1 MKKMD
6 EIDQFPEPLQYDIR
20 KALVHKEPNVN
31 EALEMYI
38 CASRRLAQSEENLKD
53 YLVSIGVATQSVKGP
68 TLTPEM
74 DHKMRLCDLV
84 YLAQSIHFKAYR
96 NLLVE
101 LYGEVVR

>member
-1 MKKMD
+1 MD
-6 EIDQFPEPLQYDIR
+6 EIEQFPEPLQYDIR
-20 KALVHKEPNVN
+20 NALVHKEPNVK
-31 EALEMYI
+31 ESLEMYI
-38 CASRRLAQSEENLKD
+38 CASRRLKQSEENLKD

-74 DHKMRLCDLV
+74 DQMRLCDLV